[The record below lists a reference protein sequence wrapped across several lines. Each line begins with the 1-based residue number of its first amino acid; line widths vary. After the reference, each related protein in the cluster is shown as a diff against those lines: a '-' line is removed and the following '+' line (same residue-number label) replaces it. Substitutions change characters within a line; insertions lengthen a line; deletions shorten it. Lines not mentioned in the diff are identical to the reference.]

1 MLARSLLFVVWLYG
15 GMTVCGVLGAP
26 FAAFSE
32 KAATTTARIWTR
44 VTLWGARALCGIRV
58 EIVGLEKIPEGA
70 CLMAMKHHSMLDTL
84 LPFLLLE
91 KPSIVLKR
99 ELLSM
104 PIFGW
109 YTQRVGCI
117 AIDRGAHASALKG
130 LLRAAR
136 DVAARGRSIVI
147 FPEGTRQAVGAPPDY
162 KPGVAALYRDLAA
175 PCVPVAL
182 DTGRC
187 WPAHGVMRR
196 PGRVTIQILDPIAPG
211 LSRGDFMA
219 ELETRIETAT
229 ARLIAA
235 PNA

>member
-1 MLARSLLFVVWLYG
+1 
-15 GMTVCGVLGAP
+15 
-26 FAAFSE
+26 
-32 KAATTTARIWTR
+32 
-44 VTLWGARALCGIRV
+44 LWGARALCGIRV

-70 CLMAMKHHSMLDTL
+70 CLMAMKHQSMLDTL

-109 YTQRVGCI
+109 YTKRVGCI

-136 DVAARGRSIVI
+136 AVAARGRSIVI